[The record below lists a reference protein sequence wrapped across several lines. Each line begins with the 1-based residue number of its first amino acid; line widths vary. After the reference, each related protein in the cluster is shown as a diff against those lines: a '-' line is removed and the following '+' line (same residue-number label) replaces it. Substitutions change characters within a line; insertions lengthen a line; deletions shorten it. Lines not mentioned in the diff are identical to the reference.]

1 MIGAKTSLAT
11 IVVPLGSLLML
22 PHIRGAPPQEDPFTP
37 QQRSYWAFQRV
48 VRPQVPA
55 VSHRP
60 WVRNA
65 IDAFVLARLEAEGV
79 PASPPAD
86 RITLLR
92 RASFDLIGLP
102 PTPEDVAAFLNDDS
116 PRAFEK
122 VIDRLLGSPHYGERW
137 GRHWLDVARYAE
149 SEGFKLDLTR
159 PNAWRYRDYVIQ
171 GFNQDKPYDE
181 FIREQIAGDELRPDD
196 AEARIATAFN
206 RHFPDE
212 TQISILLR
220 RQEIL
225 NEITDTIGA
234 AFLGLT
240 VGCARCHDHKY
251 DPILQADY
259 YRLQAFFSN
268 IRTDDEIPLWT
279 NDRIRAHRR
288 TQAAW
293 NEATRSIRAEIEAIL
308 APVRKTNFENQV
320 VKFPQN
326 VQHAFLKPD
335 SERTTLERWLWH
347 KEQWRLNPDE
357 QRLANMLKGED
368 KERYESLKGQLK
380 EHEDL
385 YVPDPPVGTGIRELG
400 NDPPATHV
408 LKGGA
413 MGAELEEVRPGF
425 LAVIDPRPVP
435 IAPPPDNKSSGR
447 RRALAHW
454 LASPENPLTARV
466 MVNRIWAYHFGSGIV
481 GTPGDFGAM
490 GDPPSH
496 PQLLDWLAAEFVRS
510 GWSVKHIHRLIMDSN
525 TYQQASEYRESA
537 DRADPLN
544 DLRWRFSSRR
554 LEAEVIR
561 DAALAVSGLLNR
573 GLGGPS
579 VFPDL
584 PDNAPVPSGG
594 WQVSEDRADHNRRS
608 VYVFVRRNSQY
619 PMLEV
624 FDMPD
629 TLSSCARR
637 TISTT
642 APQALTLLNSKLT
655 LAWAQAFAGRVIGLS
670 GESVHAQ
677 IDAAYRL
684 AYSRPTD
691 PKSKDLALSFFHRHR
706 EIVAERASRHENLAL
721 PQPMP
726 EGYSPIDGA
735 ALVDFCHML
744 MTSSEFIYLN

>member
-1 MIGAKTSLAT
+1 MIARRMSLGT
-11 IVVPLGSLLML
+11 IGVLLGSVLIL
-22 PHIRGAPPQEDPFTP
+22 PHSRGASQSEDPFTP
-37 QQRSYWAFQRV
+37 EQRSYWSFQKV
-48 VRPQVPA
+48 VRPALPA
-55 VSHRP
+55 VGQER
-60 WVRNA
+60 WIRNA
-65 IDAFVLARLEAEGV
+65 IDAFVLARLEAEGIPV
-79 PASPPAD
+79 SPPAD

-102 PTPEDVAAFLNDDS
+102 PPPEDVTAFLNDHS
-116 PRAFEK
+116 PRAFQK

-159 PNAWRYRDYVIQ
+159 PNAWRYRDYVVEA
-171 GFNQDKPYDE
+171 FNRDKPYDE
-181 FIREQIAGDELRPDD
+181 FIREQIAGDELRPHD
-196 AEARIATAFN
+196 AEAGIATAFN

-225 NEITDTIGA
+225 NDITDSVGA

-279 NDRIRAHRR
+279 DERIRAHRR
-288 TQAAW
+288 KQAAW
-293 NEATRSIRAEIEAIL
+293 NEATRSIREEIEAIL
-308 APVRKTNFENQV
+308 APARRKNFENQV
-320 VKFPQN
+320 TKFPEN
-326 VQHAFLKPD
+326 VQTAFLKPD

-357 QRLANMLKGED
+357 ERLAKMLKDENKG
-368 KERYESLKGQLK
+368 RYEVLKAELAK
-380 EHEDL
+380 HDDL
-385 YVPDPPVGTGIRELG
+385 YVPDPPVGTGIREMG
-400 NDPPATHV
+400 TDPPPTHV
-408 LKGGA
+408 LKGGV
-413 MGAELEEVRPGF
+413 MGAELEEVQPGF
-425 LAVIDPRPVP
+425 LAVLEPEPVP
-435 IAPPPDNKSSGR
+435 IAPPPGHKSSGR
-447 RRALAHW
+447 RTALAHW
-454 LASPENPLTARV
+454 LASPKNPLTARV
-466 MVNRIWAYHFGSGIV
+466 MVNRIWAYHFGRGIV
-481 GTPGDFGAM
+481 GTPGDFGAT

-496 PQLLDWLAAEFVRS
+496 PQLLDWLASEFVSS
-510 GWSVKHIHRLIMDSN
+510 GWSVKHIHRLIMESN
-525 TYQQASEYRESA
+525 TYQQASLYRASA
-537 DRADPLN
+537 NHSDPFN
-544 DLRWRFSSRR
+544 DLRWRFAPRR

-561 DAALAVSGLLNR
+561 DTSLAVAGLVNR
-573 GLGGPS
+573 EIGGPS
-579 VFPDL
+579 VFPHL

-594 WQVSEDRADHNRRS
+594 WDVSEDGADHNRRS
-608 VYVFVRRNSQY
+608 IYVFVRRNSQY
-619 PMLEV
+619 PMLQV

-637 TISTT
+637 ITSTT
-642 APQALTLLNSKLT
+642 APQALALLNSKVRLT
-655 LAWAQAFAGRVIGLS
+655 WAQAFAGRVIGLA
-670 GESVHAQ
+670 GDSVDAQ

-691 PKSKDLALSFFHRHR
+691 ARGKDLALSFFRRHR
-706 EIVAERASRHENLAL
+706 EIVAERASRDEKLAL
-721 PQPMP
+721 PRPMP
-726 EGYSPIDGA
+726 EGYSPVAGA